1 MEELQLLAAALG
13 LSAFA
18 GINLYL
24 TVFVVSAAIQFQWI
38 TLGPEYESL
47 LVLGHPVIMILAGA
61 FYFLEFFADKVPW
74 VDTAWDAVHT
84 AIRPIGAAFLGIVVL
99 GETHPVG
106 EVVAALLCGSV
117 ALSTHLTK
125 AGTRLFVNASP
136 EPVSN
141 SVVSI
146 AEDLMVVGGL
156 AFVYHYP
163 WLAGLLALGALGL
176 FIYLAPKFYRHG
188 LALFSLIIGKIKALF
203 PGADRVPQVLVI
215 DMQDRER
222 DRLPKFLQ
230 SGETLWWGLPA
241 FAGRGCGVP
250 LQSQGHLVGVR
261 GRTAKIGWMAKGR
274 DPKWIKLSEVMAHRK
289 NRFLYDE
296 IEFVNDAQHV
306 VLRVRFRK
314 DRAGQV
320 TQILDLCQEHQAVA
334 TSGEPAPTAA

>member
-1 MEELQLLAAALG
+1 MEQLQLLAAALG

-24 TVFVVSAAIQFQWI
+24 TVFVVSASLQFNWI

-47 LVLGHPVIMILAGA
+47 HVLGHPAIVILSGA

-74 VDTAWDAVHT
+74 VDTFWDAVHT

-106 EVVAALLCGSV
+106 EILAALLCGSV

-125 AGTRLFVNASP
+125 AGTRLIVNASP

-141 SVVSI
+141 SIVSV
-146 AEDLMVVGGL
+146 AEDLLVIGGL

-163 WLAGLLALGALGL
+163 WLAGILALAALAL

-188 LALFSLIIGKIKALF
+188 LALLSLLIGKIKTLL
-203 PGADRVPQVLVI
+203 PGTDRVPQILTI
-215 DMQDRER
+215 DMQDSER
-222 DRLPKFLQ
+222 DRLPSFLQ
-230 SGETLWWGLPA
+230 PGETLAWGLPA

-250 LQSQGHLVGVR
+250 LQTQGHFIGLR
-261 GRTAKIGWMAKGR
+261 GQPDKLAWLAKGR
-274 DPKWIKLSEVMAHRK
+274 PPKWVIPSEVTVTRK

-296 IEFVNDAQHV
+296 LEFVNASQHV
-306 VLRVRFRK
+306 VLRVRFGK
-314 DRAGQV
+314 DRDGQL
-320 TQILDLCQEHQAVA
+320 TKILSDLHPSSPLE
-334 TSGEPAPTAA
+334 TAPTTLPSTA